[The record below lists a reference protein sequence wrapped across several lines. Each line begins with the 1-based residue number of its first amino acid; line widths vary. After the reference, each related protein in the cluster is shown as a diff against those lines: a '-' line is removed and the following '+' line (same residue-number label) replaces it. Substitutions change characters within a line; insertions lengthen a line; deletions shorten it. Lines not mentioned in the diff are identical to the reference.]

1 MFSDKDNQVNTAGQ
15 LSEQRLPQSCE
26 ASLISWQQSR
36 EELPEVNSIV
46 MVISRSVS
54 KERENGDM
62 RRSRSG
68 EGRPA
73 SRSRSRSRN
82 RSHSPRGRR
91 SYSPRRSRSRSRGRR
106 FSRSRSRSRSRSN
119 DDGYRLHIGGN
130 FQKNE
135 NSNASMTTPVS
146 CVIAIVF
153 SGDHNYNEN
162 AELHLT
168 FTALYTKYLCKIIW
182 F

>member
-1 MFSDKDNQVNTAGQ
+1 
-15 LSEQRLPQSCE
+15 
-26 ASLISWQQSR
+26 
-36 EELPEVNSIV
+36 

-54 KERENGDM
+54 KERENGDI
-62 RRSRSG
+62 RRSGSG

-119 DDGYRLHIGGN
+119 DDGYRLHIGDLDEECRKADLERVFMKYGPL
-130 FQKNE
+130 KE
-135 NSNASMTTPVS
+135 IWLASYAPFYAFVVYRNRMDAQDACS
-146 CVIAIVF
+146 EADGARI
-153 SGDHNYNEN
+153 SGRRIRVT
-162 AELHLT
+162 L
-168 FTALYTKYLCKIIW
+168 ALPRNKGPRNRFVADRHRGDRRY
-182 F
+182 